1 MDVKTANNGN
11 IRARSKGKR
20 RPIIYNFGSGFK
32 ESPCVVPIL
41 GELLQHLYIRP
52 SPQPSLIP
60 GHPSHPHPGP
70 LPGGEGA
77 I

>member
-1 MDVKTANNGN
+1 MEIIGQGVKVKEA
-11 IRARSKGKR
+11 
-20 RPIIYNFGSGFK
+20 IIYNFGSGFK

-52 SPQPSLIP
+52 SPQPLSSQV
-60 GHPSHPHPGP
+60 PSFTPSPRP
-70 LPGGEGA
+70 SPRGEGA